1 MSVAYKKLKSQLKPE
16 IRDGKKGWFFSV
28 TEEQENKF
36 LYPFFFEGGS
46 KRKVLDFLKELVYTD
61 EEFFNEFGI

>member
-16 IRDGKKGWFFSV
+16 VRNGKKGWFFSV

-36 LYPFFFEGGS
+36 MFPFFFEGRS
-46 KRKVLDFLKELVYTD
+46 KTKVLDLLKEIVYTD
-61 EEFFNEFGI
+61 KEFLNEFGI

>member
-16 IRDGKKGWFFSV
+16 VRDGKKGWYFSV

-36 LYPFFFEGGS
+36 MFPFFFEGRS
-46 KRKVLDFLKELVYTD
+46 KTKVLDLLKEIVYTD
-61 EEFFNEFGI
+61 KEFLNEFGI